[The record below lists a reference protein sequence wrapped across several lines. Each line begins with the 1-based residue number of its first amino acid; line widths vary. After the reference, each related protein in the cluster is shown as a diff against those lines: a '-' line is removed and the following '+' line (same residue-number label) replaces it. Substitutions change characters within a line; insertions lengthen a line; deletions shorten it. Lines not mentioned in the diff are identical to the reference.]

1 MVKLEYETA
10 WNGGRINIQADSL
23 AELTKT
29 IEQLQKGN
37 TPSFSEPAPTQE
49 ANEYPTIS
57 PTLGCADAIQAL
69 LATEWGNT
77 PRTESEL
84 TSALKFNSLHYSHG
98 TISSI
103 LFGLFRKQVLRRP
116 IKKHGSY
123 AFVLANKEQNPEN
136 QDN

>member
-10 WNGGRINIQADSL
+10 WNGGRITVQAETL

-29 IEQLQKGN
+29 IEQLDKNNGH
-37 TPSFSEPAPTQE
+37 SSSEPERTTE

-57 PTLGCADAIQAL
+57 PALGCADAIQAL
-69 LATEWGNT
+69 LGTQWGNT

-123 AFVLANKEQNPEN
+123 AFVLANKDQNPEN
-136 QDN
+136 QDK